1 MLEIMI
7 RLCIN
12 YPLPFSVFP
21 HLHTL
26 QFLGGILYIALFNFT
41 KFLNLVNKFVVL
53 ICNDILSVF
62 MKLSKKK
69 CPKQILLKKLISL
82 LVGVL
87 FFVNYEVSV
96 ILGFFFYLNKLIHR
110 QKKKNSKSPFSV
122 Y

>member
-1 MLEIMI
+1 MLEIMV

-26 QFLGGILYIALFNFT
+26 QFLGEILYITLFNSP

-53 ICNDILSVF
+53 ISNDMLSVF
-62 MKLSKKK
+62 IKLSKK

-96 ILGFFFYLNKLIHR
+96 IL
-110 QKKKNSKSPFSV
+110 
-122 Y
+122 